1 MQITTHKGTYQG
13 RPVVL
18 QRIHKS
24 TAIKLHSEGK
34 TVFMQSSNLPPFP
47 KELSSDWSA
56 VKMDS
61 ELNFERQVEIYSYF
75 NSNIAQ
81 GYRVKFYSLVN
92 H

>member
-1 MQITTHKGTYQG
+1 MKILTQTGIYQG
-13 RPVVL
+13 KKITL

-24 TAIKLHSEGK
+24 MAVKLHGEGK
-34 TVFMQSSNLPPFP
+34 PVFMQSSNLPPFP
-47 KELSSDWSA
+47 KELSSDWNA

-81 GYRVKFYSLVN
+81 GYRIKFYKSL
-92 H
+92 